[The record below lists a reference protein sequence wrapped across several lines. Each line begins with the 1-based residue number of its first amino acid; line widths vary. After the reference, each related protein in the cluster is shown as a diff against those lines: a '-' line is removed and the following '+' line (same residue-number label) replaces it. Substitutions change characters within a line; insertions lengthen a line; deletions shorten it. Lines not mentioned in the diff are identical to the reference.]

1 MGRETVRK
9 TVRKTKAVDHL
20 VNRMSRVRLVDEIA
34 ASSSRALE
42 PAVGAQSHVKDEAVR
57 QPFRFFDLPSELR
70 LRVYEF
76 ILVLPQTI
84 DLDPLNHHLV
94 APHLRLFLVDHRTH
108 EEASRVF
115 YSRNTFRIFPIHGRY
130 INRKHPLLAWFPRRY
145 RAHITRLELRLG
157 PGFTRPPKCWVVDS
171 RLGLAAATKL
181 YKLKVFIEIDPAS
194 NEVFEGFRVAH
205 NFYTEYCV
213 GLLRALL
220 AQVASLREVEF
231 DAYPSVAKSSPLL
244 QGLLLETRLNQ
255 KSVTWGP
262 ERGWDDDAEGGLGMV
277 GMERRLIA
285 TTH

>member
-1 MGRETVRK
+1 MA
-9 TVRKTKAVDHL
+9 RKTKAVDHL
-20 VNRMSRVRLVDEIA
+20 VNRMSKVRLVDEIA
-34 ASSSRALE
+34 ASSSSSAMKPE
-42 PAVGAQSHVKDEAVR
+42 VQHDVKDDVVR

-76 ILVLPQTI
+76 LLVFPKTI
-84 DLDPLNHHLV
+84 DLDPSNYRVV
-94 APHLRLFLVDHRTH
+94 APNLRLFLVDHRMH

-115 YSRNTFRIFPIHGRY
+115 YGRNTFRVFPIHGRY

-171 RLGLAAATKL
+171 RLGLAAAKKL

-194 NEVFEGFRVAH
+194 NEVFEGFRVGQ

-220 AQVASLREVEF
+220 AQVSTISEVEF
-231 DAYPSVAKSSPLL
+231 DAYPSVSKTSPLL
-244 QGLLLETRLNQ
+244 KGLLDETKLNQ

-262 ERGWDDDAEGGLGMV
+262 ERGWEKIVEVDLVKVLQNLGLDA
-277 GMERRLIA
+277 
-285 TTH
+285 T

>member
-1 MGRETVRK
+1 MA
-9 TVRKTKAVDHL
+9 RKTKAVDHL
-20 VNRMSRVRLVDEIA
+20 VNRMSKVRLVDEIA
-34 ASSSRALE
+34 VSSSSAVK
-42 PAVGAQSHVKDEAVR
+42 PAVQQDIKNDVPS

-76 ILVLPQTI
+76 LLIFPKTI
-84 DLDPLNHHLV
+84 DLDPSNYRDV
-94 APHLRLFLVDHRTH
+94 APNLRVFFVDHRMH

-115 YSRNTFRIFPIHGRY
+115 YGRNTFRVFPIHGRY

-171 RLGLAAATKL
+171 RLGLTAAKKL

-194 NEVFEGFRVAH
+194 NEVFEGFRVGQ

-220 AQVASLREVEF
+220 AQVASISEVEF
-231 DAYPSVAKSSPLL
+231 DAYPSVSKSSPLL
-244 QGLLLETRLNQ
+244 KGLLEETKLNQ

-262 ERGWDDDAEGGLGMV
+262 ERGWEKIVEVDLVKVLQNLGLGP
-277 GMERRLIA
+277 A
-285 TTH
+285 